1 MESSKEENSFRWSIV
16 QGEGEIIKSCS
27 IDGRNAKAGTN
38 KKKNNTKRYK
48 KEEEGV
54 LLIYM
59 QADLGTKKNL
69 A

>member
-38 KKKNNTKRYK
+38 KKKKILKDIK
-48 KEEEGV
+48 KEEGV

>member
-38 KKKNNTKRYK
+38 TKRYK
-48 KEEEGV
+48 KRRRFV
-54 LLIYM
+54 
-59 QADLGTKKNL
+59 NL
-69 A
+69 YAGRFRNQEKLSSK

>member
-38 KKKNNTKRYK
+38 KKKKILKDIK
-48 KEEEGV
+48 KKEGV